1 MVATS
6 LPSGCRLDVSMV
18 GDRVTDRPDGVDI
31 RRGPPYDDEIDFRLH
46 GRSLDTPDDEEVPP

>member
-1 MVATS
+1 
-6 LPSGCRLDVSMV
+6 MV